1 MRETPS
7 INYFPEPADPCPD
20 VLDQASRTEQME
32 RDNGV
37 KAAALA
43 CAPQTHHRFD
53 GIHCVEDDCG
63 VVIPA
68 ARLAQG
74 KVRCTDCQAE
84 RELAHKQFRRG

>member
-1 MRETPS
+1 MSENS
-7 INYFPEPADPCPD
+7 KINYFPEPVDACPD

-37 KAAALA
+37 KAATLA
-43 CAPQTHHRFD
+43 CAPQQHHRFD

-68 ARLAQG
+68 ERLAQG
-74 KVRCTDCQAE
+74 KVRCTSCQAE
-84 RELAHKQFRRG
+84 LESANKQFRRG